1 MQTTTQHNPLNNSIS
16 IISTLFLVLL
26 AGSIQAEESL
36 SDLALLETADKWQT
50 NRLFKPTD
58 YQHKKESQGQIMIY
72 DGLRDT
78 TVKKAFDTNFN
89 RIENMMFTR
98 VIVTDESGQP
108 ELDVTGNVI
117 IEDDG
122 C

>member
-1 MQTTTQHNPLNNSIS
+1 MQSTTQHNPLNNSIS
-16 IISTLFLVLL
+16 ITTLLFLVILS
-26 AGSIQAEESL
+26 GSIQAEESVA
-36 SDLALLETADKWQT
+36 DVELLETADKWQV
-50 NRLFKPTD
+50 NRLFEPTTN
-58 YQHKKESQGQIMIY
+58 QRKKETQGKIVIY

-78 TVKKAFDTNFN
+78 TVKNALDTNFN

-108 ELDVTGNVI
+108 EHDVAGNVI

>member
-1 MQTTTQHNPLNNSIS
+1 MQTTTQHNSLNNSIS

-26 AGSIQAEESL
+26 AGSIQAEESF
-36 SDLALLETADKWQT
+36 SDLALLDAADKWQT
-50 NRLFKPTD
+50 DRLFEPTD
-58 YQHKKESQGQIMIY
+58 YQHKKESQGQIVIY

-78 TVKKAFDTNFN
+78 TVKTALDTNFN

-98 VIVTDESGQP
+98 VIITDESGQP
-108 ELDVTGNVI
+108 ELDVSGNVI

>member
-36 SDLALLETADKWQT
+36 SDLALLETAD
-50 NRLFKPTD
+50 
-58 YQHKKESQGQIMIY
+58 QIVIY

>member
-1 MQTTTQHNPLNNSIS
+1 MQTTTQHNSLNNSIS
-16 IISTLFLVLL
+16 VITTLFLVLL
-26 AGSIQAEESL
+26 AGSIQAEES
-36 SDLALLETADKWQT
+36 SDDLALLETADKWQT

-58 YQHKKESQGQIMIY
+58 YHHKKESQGQIVIY

-78 TVKKAFDTNFN
+78 TVKKALDTNFN

-108 ELDVTGNVI
+108 ELDVAGNLIV
-117 IEDDG
+117 EDDG